1 LKRALIVVSIAC
13 LAIYTAGAANGS
25 LEKDIKKTQS
35 QIAKKGKEYNR
46 LTNSID
52 EAAKDII
59 EEQNRIKSLDIQIA
73 ELEADVLKLNIEHKE
88 KNMQAQVVEAQ
99 KRKLENEKDELERK
113 LVTILAK
120 DLSSS
125 FVLSA
130 TQAAKE
136 EDVIK
141 AELSKTLS
149 KTVGGYVQKLKAE
162 YLARQQMIAE
172 LESKIKQIK
181 NSMTVLEQKKAKLA
195 ATKDERIKRIAKIQK
210 QAENYKAR
218 LESLAREQQQA
229 RATLEQLNIL
239 KRQKLAES
247 GKAKPEVKQMV
258 KKSTPTTKPLN
269 DINIED
275 IELSGDIKMMGSS
288 YQAAKTV
295 RYTGRKTPPPI
306 DDYQVVKQFGPY
318 IDPIYKIRIHNDSV
332 VLRSNSSDVMVKNIL
347 DGKVVFAKPVAALGN
362 VVIVQ
367 HEGNL
372 HSIYAHLSKIA
383 PTLQSGKKIE
393 QGAVVGRVEKELTFE
408 VTKEDV
414 PINPM
419 EVIAD

>member
-1 LKRALIVVSIAC
+1 MKRISILVFAASFV
-13 LAIYTAGAANGS
+13 LYATGATNGS
-25 LEKDIKKTQS
+25 LDKDIKKTQS
-35 QIAKKGKEYNR
+35 QIKKKGREYDR
-46 LTNSID
+46 LSNSID

-59 EEQNRIKSLDIQIA
+59 EEQNRIKSLDIQIE
-73 ELEADVLKLNIEHKE
+73 ELEADVLKLSIEHKE
-88 KNMQAQVVEAQ
+88 KNTQAQTVEEQ

-130 TQAAKE
+130 MQASKE
-136 EDVIK
+136 EDIIK

-149 KTVGGYVQKLKAE
+149 KTVSGYTQRLKIE
-162 YLARQQMIAE
+162 YLARQQMISE
-172 LESKIKQIK
+172 LEGKIKQIK
-181 NSMTVLEQKKAKLA
+181 NSMSVLEQKKIKLA
-195 ATKDERIKRIAKIQK
+195 ATKDERVNTIAKIQK
-210 QAENYKAR
+210 QAERYKAR
-218 LESLAREQQQA
+218 LEKLAREQQQA
-229 RATLEQLNIL
+229 RATLEQLSIL
-239 KRQKLAES
+239 KRQKLSES
-247 GKAKPEVKQMV
+247 SKPKTEIKQTV
-258 KKSTPTTKPLN
+258 KKTTDTTKPLN
-269 DINIED
+269 DINIEN

-295 RYTGRKTPPPI
+295 KYTGRKTPPPI
-306 DDYQVVKQFGPY
+306 DDYRIVKQFGPY

-383 PTLQSGKKIE
+383 PTLQSGKRIE
-393 QGAVVGRVEKELTFE
+393 QGDVVGRVEKELTFE

-419 EVIAD
+419 DVIAD